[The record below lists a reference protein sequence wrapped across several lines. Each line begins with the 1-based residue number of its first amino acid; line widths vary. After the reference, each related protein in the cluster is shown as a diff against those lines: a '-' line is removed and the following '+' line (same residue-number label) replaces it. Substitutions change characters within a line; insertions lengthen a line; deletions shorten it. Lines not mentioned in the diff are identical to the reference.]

1 MENKKKRE
9 QKIFFNSIKRN
20 CKKDCINI
28 IEIFLKMRKLKK
40 RNISVTNRYFKRLLN
55 IIKVL

>member
-40 RNISVTNRYFKRLLN
+40 NKLSYY
-55 IIKVL
+55 